1 MAARHIVK
9 GVEYFELTM
18 EELEHEIVYMS
29 QNNVANARRI
39 LESMRTAILD
49 DSEQRRWQAQQQLEQ
64 ECRGRCHG
72 VVGRGNKVP
81 MPREEQRKLG
91 HIVLIGSALVAGSG
105 GAGALMATGRAIRF
119 GWATERA
126 IRTTT
131 TAAQTIWVLTSDM
144 MTKAVIACSPVSLNP
159 RLQQSILDFSVSL
172 FPGPPVP
179 SVAGFAGSVI
189 GDEIQPENI
198 LR

>member
-1 MAARHIVK
+1 MATRHIVK

-49 DSEQRRWQAQQQLEQ
+49 SSEQRRWQAQQQLEQ

-72 VVGRGNKVP
+72 VADRGHKVP

-91 HIVLIGSALVAGSG
+91 HIVLIGSALAVGSG
-105 GAGALMATGRAIRF
+105 GAGTMMATGRAIRF
-119 GWATERA
+119 GLATERA
-126 IRTTT
+126 IRTTK
-131 TAAQTIWVLTSDM
+131 TAAQTTWGLPRKMIKKT
-144 MTKAVIACSPVSLNP
+144 VID
-159 RLQQSILDFSVSL
+159 IFH
-172 FPGPPVP
+172 
-179 SVAGFAGSVI
+179 
-189 GDEIQPENI
+189 
-198 LR
+198 